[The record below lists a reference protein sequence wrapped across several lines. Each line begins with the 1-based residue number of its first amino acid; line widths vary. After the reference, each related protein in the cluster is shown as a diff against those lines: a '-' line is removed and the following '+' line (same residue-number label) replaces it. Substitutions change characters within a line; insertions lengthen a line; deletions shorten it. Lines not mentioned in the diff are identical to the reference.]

1 VAEAFAIKLTFNLN
15 NSWQLQQQQPQ
26 QQQQ

>member
-15 NSWQLQQQQPQ
+15 NSWQLQQQQQ
-26 QQQQ
+26 QQQP